1 MKAAEAAGLT
11 VLRLLNEPTAAALA
25 YSQNVDIK
33 DKTIL
38 VYDLGGGGE
47 DFDQCLMQHLMDKFE
62 KDKEAKIKGKSLRR
76 LRKQVMEAKENL
88 SFTTKNVRVDVDN
101 AGGGEDLNYPL
112 TREIVTEIC
121 GEMFKGTMYYVDK
134 ALGEAKMTID
144 DIDEV
149 LLVGGSTRLPQIH
162 QLLETKFG
170 SNKISQRVKP
180 DEAVAL
186 GAACL
191 AFKLENKESEKG
203 KEKTSARSSRESV
216 ESEINE
222 VTSLSIGC
230 GLRGDLFQPLIP
242 RGTKYPCKASTI
254 VHTTG
259 DNVTNPLIPVFEG
272 ERAKASL
279 NLRLGQTVL
288 TIDPAPRG
296 QELRARLEKL
306 FIFFLFESLVDFK
319 IDKNGLLHATFTEVS
334 TGKSAKIKISYDSE
348 SKATMDI
355 HKIIENAKKF
365 ENEDNQFRLLTDQR
379 TKIEDEAYDIKRTL
393 ENFQKCMIPEI
404 YTFEMKQIDE
414 YLDWL
419 DNNLLNFECHPKCHL
434 AFKCNMLRRMRE

>member
-38 VYDLGGGGE
+38 VYDLGGGTFDISILKLKGRCTDIVATLGHTHLGGE

-76 LRKQVMEAKENL
+76 LRKQVMEAKESL
-88 SFTTKNVRVDVDN
+88 SFTTKNVDN
-101 AGGGEDLNYPL
+101 AGDGEDLNYPL

-121 GEMFKGTMYYVDK
+121 GKMFKGTMYYVDK
-134 ALGEAKMTID
+134 ALDEAKMTID

-186 GAACL
+186 GAAYL
-191 AFKLENKESEKG
+191 AFKLENKENEKG
-203 KEKTSARSSRESV
+203 KEKTSNRSSRESV

-254 VHTTG
+254 VHTTS

-279 NLRLGQTVL
+279 NLRLGQTV
-288 TIDPAPRG
+288 
-296 QELRARLEKL
+296 
-306 FIFFLFESLVDFK
+306 DFK
-319 IDKNGLLHATFTEVS
+319 IDKNGLLHVTFTEVS

-404 YTFEMKQIDE
+404 YTFEMNQVDE